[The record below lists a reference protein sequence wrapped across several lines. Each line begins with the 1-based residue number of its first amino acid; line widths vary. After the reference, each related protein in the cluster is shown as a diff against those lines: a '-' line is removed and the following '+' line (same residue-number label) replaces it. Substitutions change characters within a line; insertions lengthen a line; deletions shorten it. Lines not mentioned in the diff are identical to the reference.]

1 MENVTFDRVYAEI
14 NCIDRLNFA
23 MQQNYIP
30 PVSSIVIGSRE
41 ELHGITVSVR
51 FEPEFAHEFTATLD
65 TVSPGRPVE
74 ISPVNIAVLPETLF
88 SLTESTAANL
98 HLAVTQGSEV
108 LFSCDKPMQLLPAAY
123 WLGSSVM
130 PELTAAFITPNHPA
144 VAKVIS
150 AAAQYL
156 AQWTGDPSFTGYQT
170 RNPNNVKMQAAAIYA
185 ALQAED
191 IAYVMPP
198 QDFEQTGQRVRLAD
212 EVLGMKQGTCIDLAL
227 LYAACLEAVWINPL
241 IVLTEGHAFAGFHLE
256 EQSFPECTDDDP
268 SALKKRIAKGID
280 EICLVECTAFTA
292 GKSADFESAVRM
304 AAAHLDRPEEFG
316 LTVDIK
322 RCRVS
327 GIRPVPQRLE
337 ERAMN
342 NAGRYSSED
351 RMTAAPDEIDL
362 GLHGTVA
369 EECELTKQ
377 AVWERKLLDLS
388 LRNSLVNFRPGA
400 LNVQL
405 MTADLARLEDEI
417 ARGVSFKILPMP
429 KEQTFTASDSRIFE
443 LENNADR
450 IAAISEAEFKN
461 DRLRS
466 YCTDTELEQK
476 LKKLHRSAKSSLEE
490 NGANTLYLALGFLK
504 WYETDKSEKA
514 RYAPL
519 VLVPVDLVRNLR
531 EKAYSLRLRDEESM
545 MNVTLLELLR
555 QDHGI
560 VINGVDPLPAD
571 ESGADIPLV
580 FNTVRKAIMA
590 RPRWDVE
597 EVAFIGQFSFSRFIM
612 WNDLRARSEELKE
625 NKVVAS
631 LMSGQL
637 EWQPECEDITP
648 AELDERVSPSDM
660 AIPTSAD
667 SSQLAAIYEAAR
679 GESFVLHGPPGT
691 GKSQTIT
698 NLIANALYNGKSVLF
713 VAEKMAA
720 LSVVQKR
727 LEKIGLAPFCLELHS
742 NKAQKS
748 AVLKQLETTLNVG
761 RIKSPEEYAR
771 TAESLALMR
780 KHLNEEMLRLHRK
793 QPVGFSLYDAI
804 ASYDPNG
811 EFSSLKGFGKE
822 YADRLTPELYDRLV
836 SAVGQTAAA
845 GASLGDMS
853 QSPLKNYVCRDY
865 SPEIRDRFGELCEK
879 AAVAADRERTCCDK
893 LAALRKTAA
902 DRSGKTITKLL
913 EEAAAFSAERAAV
926 ESERAAV
933 EQVFAKTVFT
943 VDVDAVKL
951 DIRRAEQKWALP
963 KYFGLKKIAK
973 ELDIHA
979 KQAGTINKDNLNEH
993 IEKLSAL
1000 AERRR
1005 ALSERALGMGLG
1017 EEALAADYCAAYAE
1031 ERGSRAEYDSVMTEF
1046 AKYVDLS
1053 GAEKSGDT
1061 FEYIINEASR
1071 LRRGVGQLRERSAL
1085 QRSLDEL
1092 DKLGAGEITKLYMSG
1107 RVSAEKLPAAFSHI
1121 INRTVI
1127 DSAFRADPSVG
1138 AFSDAQFEEE
1148 VTRYRDTL
1156 KTFELLTIQELNAK
1170 LSANI
1175 PNIKAGAGS
1184 SEVSLLQ
1191 KAIRSGGRNM
1201 PIRKLFDS
1209 IPNLLRRMCP
1219 CMLMSPIS
1227 VAQYID
1233 PTFPKFDMVVFDEAS
1248 QLPTAE
1254 AVGAIARGDSVIV
1267 VGDPRQ
1273 LPPTSFFTATQ
1284 IDEENYDKED
1294 LESVLDDCLA
1304 LTMPSRHL
1312 LWHYRSRHESLIT
1325 FSNVR
1330 FYENKL
1336 LTFPSPDDLES
1347 KVTWVNT
1354 GGFYDKGKT
1363 KQNRAEAEA
1372 VAAEICERLRDPA
1385 RRGDSIGVVTFS
1397 IVQQNLI
1404 DDLLSEAFI
1413 ADPELETIAANMYEP
1428 IIIKNLENVQGD
1440 ERDVILFS
1448 VGYGPD
1454 KDGRVSMNFG
1464 PLNRD
1469 GGWRRLNVA
1478 VSRARKE
1485 MKVFSTLRPEQLELS
1500 RTRAEGVA
1508 ELKAFLEFAAK
1519 GRQALAVNSTAEKYD
1534 SDRFV
1539 TELAARLSEL
1549 GFETRCGIGCSGYR
1563 IDAGI
1568 VHPDDRGRY
1577 LLGIVC
1583 DGKRQAENTTAR
1595 DRNIVQPSVL
1605 GGLGWR
1611 LVTVHALDWLADRD
1625 KVVEK
1630 VRLAAEQALED
1641 DRRPPEPPAEPEEQ
1655 PQKPVMSFEFEREEA
1670 PSPLAERCEQYAV
1683 WNVPAQGDSKAYY
1696 LPETPQKIAE
1706 QVNWIMEAEA
1716 PVSLASVR
1724 KRILA
1729 AWGLSRGGSKADAVF
1744 FEGVK
1749 LTGGVIRETPSGGE
1763 FLWAA
1768 WQSPDS
1774 YNAVRVPSE
1783 LEESKRPIDE
1793 ICPEELAAAA
1803 SMILTEQISMTR
1815 ADLMRETAHLFGHS
1829 RVTSANEPFLAEAI
1843 DRACDLG
1850 LMTDTGDGRVCS
1862 N

>member
-1 MENVTFDRVYAEI
+1 MEEVTNRIYAEV
-14 NCIDRLNFA
+14 NCLDRLSLA

-30 PVSSIVIGSRE
+30 PISSIVVTSEE
-41 ELHGITVSVR
+41 ELRGLTVSVR
-51 FEPEFAHEFTATLD
+51 FEPAFAHEFTAELEA
-65 TVSPGRPVE
+65 VQAGRPVE
-74 ISPVNIAVLPETLF
+74 ISPVNVAVQPEFLF
-88 SLTESTAANL
+88 SLTECTAANMHISVSRGETL
-98 HLAVTQGSEV
+98 LC
-108 LFSCDKPMQLLPAAY
+108 SCDKPIQLLPAAY
-123 WLGSSVM
+123 WLGGSVM
-130 PELTAAFITPNHPA
+130 PELTAAFVTPNHPA
-144 VAKVIS
+144 VAGVLAK
-150 AAAQYL
+150 AGEYL
-156 AQWTGDPSFTGYQT
+156 AKWTGDPAFTGYQT
-170 RNPNNVKMQAAAIYA
+170 RNPNNVKLQAAAIYA
-185 ALQAED
+185 ALQAEN
-191 IAYVMPP
+191 IAYMMPP

-227 LYAACLEAVWINPL
+227 LYASCLEAAWINPL
-241 IVLTEGHAFAGFHLE
+241 VILTEGHAFAGFHLE

-280 EICLVECTAFTA
+280 EICLAECTAFTA
-292 GKSADFESAVRM
+292 GKSMDFESAVRT
-304 AAAHLDRPEEFG
+304 ASAHLDKPEEFG
-316 LTVDIK
+316 QTIDIK

-342 NAGRYSSED
+342 AVDYSAEN
-351 RMTAAPDEIDL
+351 RITEAPDEIDL
-362 GLHGTVA
+362 GLHGSVA
-369 EECELTKQ
+369 EERELTKQ

-405 MTADLARLEDEI
+405 MSADLARLEDEI
-417 ARGVSFKILPMP
+417 ARGVSFRILPMP
-429 KEQTFTASDSRIFE
+429 KEQSFTASDSRIYE

-466 YCTDTELEQK
+466 YCSETELEQK

-519 VLVPVDLVRNLR
+519 VLVPIDLVRNLR

-560 VINGVDPLPAD
+560 TISGVDPLPAD

-580 FNTVRKAIMA
+580 FNTVRKAVMA

-612 WNDLRARSEELKE
+612 WNDLRARSGELAE

-648 AELDERVSPSDM
+648 AELDERVMPSDM
-660 AIPTSAD
+660 AIPASAD

-761 RIKSPEEYAR
+761 KIKSPEEYAR
-771 TAESLALMR
+771 TAESLSLMR
-780 KHLNEEMLRLHRK
+780 KHLNEEMLRLHKR

-804 ASYDPNG
+804 AGYDPNG
-811 EFSSLKGFGKE
+811 EFAKLKGFKKE
-822 YADRLTPELYDRLV
+822 YADKLSPELYDRLV
-836 SAVGQTAAA
+836 SAVAQTAAA
-845 GASLGDMS
+845 GASLGDMAE
-853 QSPLKNYVCRDY
+853 SPLKNYVFRDY
-865 SPEIRDRFGELCEK
+865 SPEIRDSFGELCEK
-879 AAVAADRERTCCDK
+879 AAVAADRERACCDK
-893 LAALRKTAA
+893 LAALRKTAK
-902 DRSGKTITKLL
+902 DRSGKTINKLL
-913 EEAAAFSAERAAV
+913 EEAAAYSAEREALDK
-926 ESERAAV
+926 ERAV
-933 EQVFAKTVFT
+933 IEQTYNKTVFGI
-943 VDVDAVKL
+943 DVDAFRL

-963 KYFGLKKIAK
+963 KLFGLKKLAK
-973 ELDIHA
+973 ELDLHA
-979 KQAGTINKDNLNEH
+979 KQAGTVTKDSLAAQLD
-993 IEKLSAL
+993 KL
-1000 AERRR
+1000 AEFAERKK
-1005 ALSERALGMGLG
+1005 ALSERSRAMGLDG
-1017 EEALAADYCAAYAE
+1017 EAIAADYCAAYAE
-1031 ERGSRAEYDSVMTEF
+1031 ERASRAEYDKTVGEF
-1046 AKYVDLS
+1046 SRYVDLS
-1053 GAEKSGDT
+1053 GAEKSADT
-1061 FEYIINEASR
+1061 FEYIITEASR

-1092 DKLGAGEITKLYMSG
+1092 KRLGADEIAQLIMSG
-1107 RVSAEKLPAAFSHI
+1107 KVPAAKLPEAFKAVI
-1121 INRTVI
+1121 DRTVI
-1127 DSAFRADPSVG
+1127 DSAFRADPAVG

-1156 KTFELLTIQELNAK
+1156 KTFELLTVQELNAK

-1184 SEVSLLQ
+1184 SEVSVLQ

-1254 AVGAIARGDSVIV
+1254 AVGAIARGDSVVV

-1273 LPPTSFFTATQ
+1273 LPPTSFFTANQT
-1284 IDEENYDKED
+1284 DEENFDKED

-1372 VAAEICERLRDPA
+1372 VVAEIAARLRDPA
-1385 RRGDSIGVVTFS
+1385 RCGDSIGVVTFS

-1404 DDLLSEAFI
+1404 DDLLNELFI
-1413 ADPELETIAANMYEP
+1413 GDPELEAKANAMYEP

-1454 KDGRVSMNFG
+1454 KDGKISMNFG

-1478 VSRARKE
+1478 VTRARKE
-1485 MKVFSTLRPEQLELS
+1485 MKVFSTLRPEQLDLS

-1519 GRQALAVNSTAEKYD
+1519 GRQALAVNSTAERFE
-1534 SDRFV
+1534 SDKFV
-1539 TELAARLSEL
+1539 TELAERLNDL
-1549 GFETRCGIGCSGYR
+1549 GFETRCGVGCSGCR

-1568 VHPDDRGRY
+1568 IDPDDRGRY

-1583 DGKRQAENTTAR
+1583 DGKRLAENTTAR

-1605 GGLGWR
+1605 SGLGWR

-1630 VRLAAEQALED
+1630 VKLAAEQAIAD
-1641 DRRPPEPPAEPEEQ
+1641 NRRPPEHPEEPAEQ
-1655 PQKPVMSFEFEREEA
+1655 PQKAMSFEFEREEA
-1670 PSPLAERCEQYAV
+1670 PSPLADRCEKYAV
-1683 WNVPAQGDSKAYY
+1683 WNVPAQGTSKDFY
-1696 LPETPQKIAE
+1696 LPDVPQKIAE
-1706 QVNWIMEAEA
+1706 QIGFIIEAEA
-1716 PVSLASVR
+1716 PVSLKSVR

-1729 AWGLSRGGSKADAVF
+1729 AWGLTRSSSKSETVF
-1744 FEGVK
+1744 LEGLK
-1749 LTGGVIRETPSGGE
+1749 LTGAVIRENSPGE
-1763 FLWAA
+1763 EFVWAA
-1768 WQSPDS
+1768 WQSPES
-1774 YNAVRVPSE
+1774 YKGCRVPYEGESE
-1783 LEESKRPIDE
+1783 TKRPIDE

-1803 SMILTEQISMTR
+1803 DMILTEQISMTR
-1815 ADLMRETAHLFGHS
+1815 ADLMREVARLFGHS
-1829 RVTSANEPFLAEAI
+1829 RVTSANEPMLTEAI
-1843 DRACDLG
+1843 DRAIDLG
-1850 LMTDTGDGRVCS
+1850 LMTEADGRVCS